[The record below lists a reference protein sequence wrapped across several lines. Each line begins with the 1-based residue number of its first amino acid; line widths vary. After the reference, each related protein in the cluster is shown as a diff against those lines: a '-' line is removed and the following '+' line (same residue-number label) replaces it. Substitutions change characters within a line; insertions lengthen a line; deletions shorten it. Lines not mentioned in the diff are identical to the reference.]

1 MKKLTTILIL
11 ILFNLSGF
19 AQELKPQV
27 IFTFGVDPR
36 NLGWGSPPTD
46 NEKALDFIVGVKL
59 IGCKPSN
66 NEPLPLEFGFNYEQF
81 KRIGFYKLG
90 AEFGWL
96 FKVHNRI
103 RLVPSM
109 ETALV
114 IRQGNVEPFF
124 KVNKNFIVQSANL
137 SVRTKVIKDFFVS
150 LKGGYSYRG
159 DLKDAGYSKVF
170 IFNGTL
176 EFAYCIE
183 FN

>member
-1 MKKLTTILIL
+1 MKKYTTLIILLLTSLTY
-11 ILFNLSGF
+11 S
-19 AQELKPQV
+19 QELKPQV

-59 IGCKPSN
+59 IGNKPSN

-109 ETALV
+109 ETAFV
-114 IRQGNVEPFF
+114 RRQGNVEPFF
-124 KVNKNFIVQSANL
+124 KVNQNFIVQSANL
-137 SVRTKVIKDFFVS
+137 SVRTKVVKDFFVS

-159 DLKDAGYSKVF
+159 DLRDAGYSKVF
-170 IFNGTL
+170 VFNGTVEL
-176 EFAYCIE
+176 VYCIE